1 MEKKIKGLIIFII
14 FKDCSL
20 SDFYFRMFINETDKF
35 FKEINC
41 SNDLDY
47 IIKKLINVNRNE
59 RLSTKVI

>member
-1 MEKKIKGLIIFII
+1 
-14 FKDCSL
+14 
-20 SDFYFRMFINETDKF
+20 MFINETDKF

-41 SNDLDY
+41 SNDLVY